1 MISQSDTGSQRL
13 PPGPGWYET
22 AFSRNIGWISERE
35 QQVLHSKRVA
45 IAGVGGVGGAHLL
58 TLVRLGIGA
67 FHIADFDDFELANF
81 NRQAGAAFRT
91 LGRPKAQ
98 VLAEMARDINPEAEI
113 SVFPEGVTPDNVDRF
128 LAGVDLFVD
137 GFDFFVLDIRARVFS
152 RCHELGIPA
161 VTAAPLGMGTAYLIF
176 MPEAMSFEE
185 YFRLEGLDPLRRQVN
200 FALGLSPRGFHRR
213 YLVDP
218 ARVNFDDRIGP
229 STIMACDLCAG
240 VTGVEALRILLGRG
254 GVRAVPHYHHYDAYR
269 RRWASGWLPGG
280 NANPLQR
287 LRLKIAY
294 GLVRRLNCGARPRED
309 APPPDWP
316 ELKRI
321 LDLARWA
328 PSGDNVQP
336 WRFEIQGDDRIIV
349 HGWDQA
355 DTDVYDYDGQPSL
368 LSMGFLLETLRIAA
382 SGFGR
387 GMTWAYEADAPRRH
401 RLIVDLPVEAGT
413 EPDPLLPFVRIRSV
427 ERRRYRTSPLSDEEK
442 RDLEA
447 ALGPACRIRW
457 YETSAERWRVAR
469 LNAGATRIRMSIP
482 EAHEVHRHI
491 LDWDS
496 AFSTTGVPASA
507 VGVDGLTQRLMHWV
521 MQDWRR
527 MNFMN
532 RFLGGT
538 LPPRL
543 QLDLWPGL
551 LSGAHFAVTAEKPLP
566 QGEGRAEALL
576 RAGQSLQRF
585 WLTATRLGLV
595 MQPALAALC
604 FSYYAR
610 HEVEFT
616 QSRRM
621 QAHAA
626 RLAERLDD
634 LLGADAGNAL
644 MLGRIGRPLSQA
656 TGSRSLRRS
665 VEDLILPSE
674 GDPAPDA
681 GP

>member
-1 MISQSDTGSQRL
+1 MTSQFDTGSQRTPL
-13 PPGPGWYET
+13 GPGWYET
-22 AFSRNIGWISERE
+22 AFSRNIGWVSEWE
-35 QQVLHSKRVA
+35 QQMLRSKRVA

-67 FHIADFDDFELANF
+67 FHVADLDDFELANF
-81 NRQAGAAFRT
+81 NRQPGATFRT

-161 VTAAPLGMGTAYLIF
+161 VTAAPLGMGAAYLVF
-176 MPEAMSFEE
+176 MPGAMSFEA

-218 ARVNFDDRIGP
+218 SRVNFDAQIGP
-229 STIMACDLCAG
+229 STIMSCDLCAG

-294 GLVRRLNCGARPRED
+294 GLVRRLNRSARSRED
-309 APPPDWP
+309 EPAPEWS

-336 WRFEIQGDDRIIV
+336 WRFEIQGDGRVIV

-387 GMTWAYEADAPRRH
+387 GMAWAYEGDAPHRH
-401 RLIVDLPVEAGT
+401 RLIVDLPAQAGT

-427 ERRRYRTSPLSDEEK
+427 ERRRYRTSPLSAGEK

-447 ALGPACRIRW
+447 ALGPDCRIRW
-457 YETSAERWRVAR
+457 YETSGERWRVAR

-496 AFSTTGVPASA
+496 AYSATGVPAAA

-527 MNFMN
+527 MAFMN

-538 LPPRL
+538 LLPRV
-543 QLDLWPGL
+543 QLDLWPGV
-551 LSGAHFAVTAEKPLP
+551 LSGAHFAVTAAKPLP
-566 QGEGRAEALL
+566 RGEGRAEVLL

-621 QAHAA
+621 RAHAA
-626 RLAERLDD
+626 HLAERLDD
-634 LLGADAGNAL
+634 LLGVDAGNAL
-644 MLGRIGRPLSQA
+644 MMGRIGRSVSRA
-656 TGSRSLRRS
+656 SGSRSLRRH
-665 VEDLILPSE
+665 VEELILPSE
-674 GDPAPDA
+674 RDPSPGARP
-681 GP
+681 